1 LKRVATLLLTCAATA
16 CASIEALPPPADISP
31 SAAQPF
37 IGARRGVYTDQAT
50 PVHWWR
56 LYDDPVLDALI
67 AQAFAENKD
76 LEIAAA
82 NLQQV
87 RASLKEA
94 QSLRLPTT
102 TTSATV
108 QRQRLSAFGSQDF
121 GADDGVGQGQGGGS
135 NSEFT
140 FYDVGLDVSYE
151 LDFFGRIGNTIRAAR
166 ADTDAAQAALD
177 VVRITV
183 AAETARAYADACAAN
198 ATIAVAVRTAEL
210 LQSTLTLTQ
219 ALFAGGTETRLAVAS
234 AASQLHAT
242 QAAIPP
248 LRAALDE
255 AVFRLATL
263 TGRTPAQSSAEARA
277 CLRIPQVRQPIP
289 VGDGALLLARRP
301 DIRQAEGQLRS
312 AAARVGVAWA
322 DLFPTVTLGGS
333 IGSSALELSDLGSS
347 EAFRYSIGPLIT
359 WSFPNLVAA
368 QARLEGARA
377 GRDGFLANFEK
388 TVLVALQETETA
400 LSAYANELDRRTL
413 LLQSRDESAEA
424 ANLARV
430 RYEAGV
436 DSYLNVVD
444 AQRAL
449 ADAEAR
455 LADSEA
461 LVADY
466 QIAVFKALGG
476 GWESAPPAATV
487 RNGVRDR

>member
-1 LKRVATLLLTCAATA
+1 
-16 CASIEALPPPADISP
+16 
-31 SAAQPF
+31 
-37 IGARRGVYTDQAT
+37 VYTDQPT

-56 LYDDPVLDALI
+56 LYNDPALDALT
-67 AQAFAENKD
+67 AQAFGENKD

-82 NLQQV
+82 NLGQV

-94 QSLRLPTT
+94 RSLRLPTT

-108 QRQRLSAFGSQDF
+108 QRQRQSAFGFQAVGVD
-121 GADDGVGQGQGGGS
+121 DDGGQDQGGGGS

-151 LDFFGRIGNTIRAAR
+151 IDFFGRIGATIRAAR

-263 TGRTPAQSSAEARA
+263 TGRTPSESSAEARA
-277 CLRIPQVRQPIP
+277 CSRIPQVRLPIP

-312 AAARVGVAWA
+312 AAARVGIAWA

-333 IGSSALELSDLGSS
+333 VGSSALELSDLGSS
-347 EAFRYSIGPLIT
+347 DAFRYSVGPLIT

-377 GRDGFLANFEK
+377 GRDGSLASFEK

-400 LSAYANELDRRTL
+400 LSAYANELDRRAL

-436 DSYLNVVD
+436 DSYLNVID

-449 ADAEAR
+449 AEAEAR

-476 GWESAPPAATV
+476 GWEGAPPAAMSQTRT
-487 RNGVRDR
+487 RND